1 MNETTRTES
10 NGARKA
16 SKRTSAESTSLDHDA
31 DADNDPTLIELGTRV
46 KTLRRERKLTLEA
59 LSTLSGVSR
68 AMLSKV
74 ERAEKSPTLS
84 IVVRIAR
91 GLGINLSDLL
101 GAKPD
106 QSEVSIIRAADRLVF
121 HDQQSGLQREM
132 LSPVHTNNGIE
143 ILMHRIPPGKSS
155 GILPAYA
162 VPTEKYVMVQEGE
175 LTLKMGGKSYVVG
188 EGDTIHFAIKSPYSF
203 ENYGSVLVSYYVVLV
218 RNR

>member
-1 MNETTRTES
+1 MSETTRTEN
-10 NGARKA
+10 NGTREV
-16 SKRTSAESTSLDHDA
+16 SKKTSARSVPLDHDD
-31 DADNDPTLIELGTRV
+31 DADNDPTLIDLGTRV

-59 LSTLSGVSR
+59 LSTRSGVSR

-121 HDQQSGLQREM
+121 NDPQSGLQREM
-132 LSPVHTNNGIE
+132 LSPLHTNNGIE

-155 GILPAYA
+155 GVLPAYA

-175 LTLKMGGKSYVVG
+175 LTLNIGGKSYVVG
-188 EGDTIHFAIKSPYSF
+188 EDDTIHFAIKSSYSF
-203 ENYGSVLVSYYVVLV
+203 ENHGSVPVSYYVVLV
-218 RNR
+218 RSR